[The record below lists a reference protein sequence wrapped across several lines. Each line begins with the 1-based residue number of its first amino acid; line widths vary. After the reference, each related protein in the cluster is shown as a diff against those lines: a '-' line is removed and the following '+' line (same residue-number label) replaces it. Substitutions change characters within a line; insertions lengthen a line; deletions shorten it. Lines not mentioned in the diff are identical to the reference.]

1 MNKPLAQQPRYDT
14 SNMSEQHP
22 STELDNRAQSARRS
36 NTQESNDDVEN
47 DDNVSNN
54 VTVDI
59 SPVDKCTPQQPIP
72 SSSVETIWGKV
83 RRMIDATK
91 QKWSL

>member
-36 NTQESNDDVEN
+36 
-47 DDNVSNN
+47 NVSNN